1 MDAAEAAAMSDPDMN
16 PLFRRRWVETPTSP
30 KPQRLPTARQT
41 DLTAETGRALHEEW
55 RQQRAARR
63 SIDRLANVTV

>member
-1 MDAAEAAAMSDPDMN
+1 MDAATAAAMSDPDMN
-16 PLFRRRWVETPTSP
+16 PSFRRRWVEAPASP
-30 KPQRLPTARQT
+30 EPQRLSTARHT